1 MDPTASPLHQD
12 TDVTDTSNDAQKLA
26 RSAGSVGVAVFLS
39 RILGVVREQV
49 FAWLFGAGMAA
60 DAFVVAF
67 RIPNLLRDLFAEGAL
82 SSAFVTVFTDYEKN
96 RSADDLKRLVNNVF
110 TVMGVVV
117 SLVVIIEMVFSRQL
131 VQLMAPDFE
140 QIAGKIELT
149 TLLTLIMAPFL
160 LFVSQA
166 AIVMGIL
173 NTKGMFFI
181 PAFSSACFNIGSIV
195 VGAGLALI
203 LPHFGINAIIGM
215 AIGTLAGGI
224 MQFLIQVPLLKKQ
237 GFHIQ
242 PLFNLKE
249 PGLKRILRLMVP
261 AIIGLSATQIN
272 IFVNT
277 NFASQCAEGSV
288 AWLNY
293 AFRFMLFPIGL
304 FGVAMSVASMPSISR
319 MAASK
324 DTERLKELLHSSLI
338 LCLGMAIPASVGLF
352 LLAEPIIRLIYEHGR
367 FTLHDT
373 LMTAQALELYAL
385 GLTAYAGVKVIA
397 PVFYALND
405 TKWPVAGSFLAVIL
419 NILFILLTLRHLE
432 HRAIALATS
441 MSAMANLM
449 LLMGI
454 LHKKIG
460 GFQWKKLLM
469 AAIKMGTASI
479 GMGAIVW
486 FLQTIW
492 QGHGFWGQGIGLMIS
507 VILGAL
513 FYIGAIYT
521 LNIPELKAVI
531 EAMGRKIKN
540 IH

>member
-1 MDPTASPLHQD
+1 MQQPIN
-12 TDVTDTSNDAQKLA
+12 VTEHRTDAQKLA

-39 RILGVVREQV
+39 RIMGVVREQV

-96 RSADDLKRLVNNVF
+96 RSAEDLKRLVNNVF

-117 SLVVIIEMVFSRQL
+117 ALVVTIEMLFSWEL
-131 VQLMAPDFE
+131 VQLMAQDFKHVV
-140 QIAGKIELT
+140 GKIELT

-166 AIVMGIL
+166 AIAMGIL
-173 NTKGMFFI
+173 NTKGLFFI

-195 VGAGLALI
+195 VGAGLAMI
-203 LPHFGINAIIGM
+203 LPHFGINGIIGM

-237 GFHIQ
+237 GFHIK
-242 PLFNLKE
+242 PAWNLTE
-249 PGLKRILRLMVP
+249 SGLRRIFRLMVP

-324 DTERLKELLHSSLI
+324 DMERLKGLLHSSLI
-338 LCLGMAIPASVGLF
+338 LCLGLAIPASVGLF

-367 FTLHDT
+367 FVHHDT
-373 LMTAQALELYAL
+373 IMTAQALELYAI
-385 GLTAYAGVKVIA
+385 GLTAYAGVKIIA

-405 TKWPVAGSFLAVIL
+405 TRWPVVGSFLAVVF
-419 NILFILLTLRHLE
+419 NILFILVTLRHLE
-432 HRAIALATS
+432 HRSIALATS
-441 MSAMANLM
+441 ISATANLM

-460 GFQWKKLLM
+460 GFQWKKLGI
-469 AAIKMGTASI
+469 AACKMGIASI
-479 GMGAIVW
+479 GMGIVVW
-486 FLQTIW
+486 LTKNDLH
-492 QGHGFWGQGIGLMIS
+492 GYGFWRQGLGLMASI
-507 VILGAL
+507 VLGAL
-513 FYIGAIYT
+513 FYTTAIYV
-521 LNIPELKAVI
+521 LNVPELKVVI
-531 EAMGRKIKN
+531 AGIGRRLMGSAS
-540 IH
+540 